1 MRFASHRYAAAGGIN
16 VDKLNQTR
24 KVVKIVPH
32 PESDGDVKNDI
43 CLVKVKMK
51 ICQLF

>member
-1 MRFASHRYAAAGGIN
+1 M
-16 VDKLNQTR
+16 DKLNQTR

-43 CLVKVKMK
+43 CLVKVKIK